1 MRILRALV
9 FAAVLLSAA
18 PAFAQNDSPA
28 KGGARPETPQVRNFI
43 PNYSGIFGRFFYA
56 RPRIA
61 WLVDDLVPVAR
72 PLGIS
77 PNYNYFDT
85 AGRTIPDWRTWP
97 YVSTGGRD
105 EGPKADTTPKGES
118 ETALVDGRARW
129 KAGDYA
135 GALAGFKKAVANDLA
150 SGPARLHM
158 ALALLASGD
167 EKNADKAVASAI
179 DLVRGPDEL
188 AAIKLDELFRN
199 AKERAKFEAKLVP
212 SRDGTGSLTIALA
225 QHLLGMKAK
234 AAALL
239 GGLKDPAGAKLAA
252 ILK

>member
-1 MRILRALV
+1 MRNLRAIV
-9 FAAVLLSAA
+9 FAAVLLSAV
-18 PAFAQNDSPA
+18 PAAAQNASEG
-28 KGGARPETPQVRNFI
+28 KSGGRPETPQVRTVL
-43 PNYSGIFGRFFYA
+43 PNYSGIFGRFFYG
-56 RPRIA
+56 RPRFM
-61 WLVDDLVPVAR
+61 WVVDELGPVAR
-72 PLGIS
+72 PLGFS

-85 AGRTIPDWRTWP
+85 AGRSIPNWGMWP

-105 EGPKADTTPKGES
+105 EAPRVETTPKGES
-118 ETALVDGRARW
+118 ETALSEGRARW

-150 SGPARLHM
+150 SGTARLHM
-158 ALALLASGD
+158 ALALLATGD

-179 DLVRGPDEL
+179 GLVRGPEEL
-188 AAIKLDELFRN
+188 ADIKLDDLFRN

-212 SRDGTGSLTIALA
+212 SRDGTGNLAIALA
-225 QHLLGMKAK
+225 QHLMGMKAK

-252 ILK
+252 LLK